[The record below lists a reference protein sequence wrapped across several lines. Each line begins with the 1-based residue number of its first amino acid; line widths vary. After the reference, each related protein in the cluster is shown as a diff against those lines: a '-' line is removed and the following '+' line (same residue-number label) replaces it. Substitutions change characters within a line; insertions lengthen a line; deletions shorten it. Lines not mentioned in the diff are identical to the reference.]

1 MSYKIGVLLCSYSLP
16 EYIHDCLRPWIEARQ
31 AKLGGHEFIISAI
44 SVPFKEYK
52 DKAEEDTESP
62 KILQE
67 YKEKGLI
74 DYLFTEPKWEEE
86 KVVRNTA
93 LNPLLEIE
101 NCDFC
106 WLVDCDEFYQLVEI
120 ERIMKFVERNPLTCW
135 FRGNLKNYV
144 FSNKEFLALP
154 FNPARIYRTKY
165 QNYKLYGFR
174 YDNEMIYHGTITRD
188 IKDHEQMPS
197 LTIPKTVAFTRH
209 YTWFSDANS
218 KKKCEYQKGRFSL
231 ELCSFLWNHNEDKLE
246 FNPLYFSKFGKPI
259 PEVCR
264 ED

>member
-1 MSYKIGVLLCSYSLP
+1 MSKIGVIFCAYSLP
-16 EYIHDCLRPWIEARQ
+16 EYISDSLRPWIEARQ
-31 AKLGGHEFIISAI
+31 TKLGGSEFVISAI

-52 DKAEEDTESP
+52 DKTEEDTESP

-86 KVVRNTA
+86 KTVRNTA

-101 NCDFC
+101 KCDIIFIAD
-106 WLVDCDEFYQLVEI
+106 VDEFYQVAEI
-120 ERIMKFVERNPLTCW
+120 ERIIKFVERNPLTCW
-135 FRGNLKNYV
+135 FRGSLKNYV
-144 FSNKEFLALP
+144 FSNKEFLAQP

-165 QNYKLYGFR
+165 NSYRLHGFR

-188 IKDHEQMPS
+188 IQDHEYFPS
-197 LTIPKTVAFTRH
+197 LTIPKGVAFTTH
-209 YTWFSDANS
+209 WTWFSDENS
-218 KKKCEYQKGRFSL
+218 KRKCLYQKERFGPD
-231 ELCSFLWNHNEDKLE
+231 LCSYRWNDLENKLE
-246 FNPLYFSKFGKPI
+246 FNPLYFKKFGKAI
-259 PEVCR
+259 PETVK